1 MEIYQFYGESKR
13 FWTPIE
19 PETFECIAESGR
31 GDEDH
36 LQGRPWNEIS
46 QLILVF
52 ETIPNFPK
60 NTPT

>member
-1 MEIYQFYGESKR
+1 MKVSKWKFISFMVKR

-36 LQGRPWNEIS
+36 LQGRP
-46 QLILVF
+46 
-52 ETIPNFPK
+52 
-60 NTPT
+60 